1 MGVLRLFRWLVLKH
15 PDCLIRLHVKRDQT
29 GKIKDKYKLCETAKS
44 KGINID
50 WVEYDLNSIFHPV
63 AAELHSVKPPV
74 ISLRHK
80 RKPLPPVPEKPEH
93 VIFSKICERLEDM
106 RTILS
111 PSKGL
116 CFAVDGTAGV
126 SKCAQQKK
134 RRFKTASDKNKNT
147 EGQKTDWDSTKISC
161 GTAWMERLNNHI
173 DLFIQD
179 QLKSNSLWHNFEVLF
194 SSHRV
199 HGEGEHAVLKH
210 MKQNPNLSYGVISP
224 DADVIFLAA
233 GLHNPNIYIFRENIF
248 DDIDGEFFL
257 VHIGR
262 FRECIIAEIGMGH
275 ETDQSKLNRCIED
288 FILYLFSVGN
298 DFLPPITSLNIANDG
313 IEALFHAYKRMITT
327 SGFMSE
333 RLTNGQYQLRKEGM
347 KGFMRELAVK
357 EDEMLVYNY
366 LNNKARKA
374 DSLMTKHISLDS
386 KAESDNLIAN
396 DITFNFEA
404 YKKDYYALKFHGVDP
419 KIVAHEYLKGMTFVL
434 RYYLDS
440 IPSWSW
446 SYPFMYAPLFSELSQ
461 HLESFDFTFSFPSS
475 VPFSPFEQLLAI
487 LPSQSAYLLPEP
499 LQPLLTSP
507 DSPIA
512 DFYPI
517 DFEVDLEGK
526 KNEYEGIILLPHVDP
541 ERISKAFESVK
552 DSLNEEDKER
562 NKSGSIFAYKL
573 DHDHVIK
580 AAIGPSRSL

>member
-1 MGVLRLFRWLVLKH
+1 MGVLRFFRWIVLKH
-15 PDCLIRLHVKRDQT
+15 PDCLIRLHVKPDET

-44 KGINID
+44 KGIKID

-63 AAELHSVKPPV
+63 AAELHPVKPPV

-106 RTILS
+106 RVILG
-111 PSKGL
+111 PTKGL

-134 RRFKTASDKNKNT
+134 RRFKTAADKNKNT

-173 DLFIQD
+173 DSFIQE
-179 QLKSNSLWHNFEVLF
+179 QLKSNISWKSFEAIF

-210 MKQNPNLSYGVISP
+210 MKQNPKLSYGMISP

-257 VHIGR
+257 VHVGR
-262 FRECIIAEIGMGH
+262 FRECIIAEIGMSD
-275 ETDQSKLNRCIED
+275 EKDQSKLNRCIED

-313 IEALFHAYKRMITT
+313 IESLFQAYKRIITT

-333 RLTNGQYQLRKEGM
+333 RLSNGQYQLRKEGM
-347 KGFMRELAVK
+347 KGFMRELATR
-357 EDEMLVYNY
+357 EDDMLIYNY

-374 DSLMTKHISLDS
+374 DSLMMKHISIS
-386 KAESDNLIAN
+386 SEAKEAKNTEKDNLIAN
-396 DITFNFEA
+396 DIIFNFEE
-404 YKKDYYALKFHGVDP
+404 YKKDYYALKFHGIDP

-440 IPSWSW
+440 IPSWNW
-446 SYPFMYAPLFSELSQ
+446 SYPFMYAPLFSELSLY
-461 HLESFDFTFSFPSS
+461 LESFDFAFVFPPS

-487 LPSQSAYLLPEP
+487 LPLQSAHLLPEP
-499 LQPLLTSP
+499 LRPLLTSP

-512 DFYPI
+512 DFYPVE
-517 DFEVDLEGK
+517 FEVDLEGK
-526 KNEYEGIILLPHVDP
+526 KNEYEGVILLPHVDP
-541 ERISKAFESVK
+541 ERISKAFGSVK
-552 DSLNEEDKER
+552 DGLSKEDVER
-562 NKSGSIFAYKL
+562 NKTGSIFAYRM
-573 DHDHVIK
+573 DQEHVMK
-580 AAIGPSRSL
+580 API

>member
-1 MGVLRLFRWLVLKH
+1 MGVLRLFRWLALKY
-15 PDCLIRLHVKRDQT
+15 PDCLVRLHVKRDET

-44 KGINID
+44 HEINID

-63 AAELHSVKPPV
+63 AAELHPVKPPV

-80 RKPLPPVPEKPEH
+80 RKPPPPVPEKPEQ

-111 PSKGL
+111 PTKGL

-134 RRFKTASDKNKNT
+134 RRFKTAADKNKNT

-161 GTAWMERLNNHI
+161 GTAWMEKLNNHI
-173 DLFIQD
+173 DLFIQG
-179 QLKSNSLWHNFEVLF
+179 QLKSNNLWHNFEVIF
-194 SSHRV
+194 SSHKV

-210 MKQNPNLSYGVISP
+210 MKQNPKLSYGVVSP

-262 FRECIIAEIGMGH
+262 FRECIITEIGMEH

-313 IEALFHAYKRMITT
+313 IEALFQAYKRIITT

-333 RLTNGQYQLRKEGM
+333 RLENGQYQLRKEGM

-396 DITFNFEA
+396 DITFNFES

-440 IPSWSW
+440 IPSWNW

-461 HLESFDFTFSFPSS
+461 HLESFDFTFTFPPS

-499 LQPLLTSP
+499 LRPLLTSP
-507 DSPIA
+507 DSIIA

-562 NKSGSIFAYKL
+562 NKSGSIFAYRL
-573 DHDHVIK
+573 DHEHVIK
-580 AAIGPSRSL
+580 APLTLQKK